1 MRSAFTLRI
10 IMHCNDFVNPA
21 PAPKFCSTFYFP
33 SEPPRLLTGLSQF
46 RRVSIRLTN
55 RLSHRVQDFM
65 SLVLTLVVVLSVLL
79 TVIPGEQEARG
90 ALPRVT

>member
-10 IMHCNDFVNPA
+10 IMHCNDSVNPA
-21 PAPKFCSTFYFP
+21 PASEVLLDLLVP